1 MNIDTF
7 DRVVD
12 RSESGR
18 IVTFHENAI
27 RIPIPSTPE
36 GYATFLRAKK
46 LSAYRVV
53 GREVVTDPVSYA
65 AVFGGALAVVD
76 ATEAQN
82 PHLMKF
88 QADLVGR
95 ALDRQRFAIF
105 ADCGLGKTPMALA
118 WAHAVAEQGKVLVLV
133 PLAVFNQW
141 KRECLRFHGTTM
153 VDLRAGETWTEG
165 IAIAN
170 YEARRDIDM
179 TGVRGIV
186 LDESSILKNENGDT
200 RDWLCALAAGVPY
213 RLAVSATPAPND
225 HAEYASHA
233 VFLGYATTAKEFFS
247 RFFRKDGTN
256 WILRGHAIV
265 PFYRNLSTW
274 STYVY
279 SPKALGYADSTEMGQ
294 EPQYLYHPCAVPPG
308 FVSKASGQLFASVGT
323 AEDRSAVFGT
333 LRATPGPRADAILSY
348 LDGKRGVVW
357 CARNAE
363 EEFVA
368 TRLRSTGATVAVIN
382 GTMEIEERVEL
393 VDAYRSGHVDH
404 IVSKARVLGFG
415 VNLPECD
422 HMVYSGFGFS
432 FEETYQAI
440 RRAHRY
446 GRKGRLEV
454 MFPYTDPEAPALAVL
469 REKQAR
475 FLNDVA
481 EMQRR
486 FWSEVTP

>member
-1 MNIDTF
+1 MAPYDQLDIVT
-7 DRVVD
+7 DRA
-12 RSESGR
+12 ESGR
-18 IVTFHENAI
+18 TRSYPPEAI
-27 RIPIPSTPE
+27 RIPIAATPE
-36 GYATFLRAKK
+36 GYATFIRCKK
-46 LSAYRVV
+46 LAAYTIH
-53 GREVVTDPVSYA
+53 GREVLTDPVSYS
-65 AVFGGALAVVD
+65 AVFGGALAVGESF
-76 ATEAQN
+76 ASAN
-82 PHLMKF
+82 AHLFPF
-88 QADLVGR
+88 QTDLVAR

-118 WAHAVAEQGKVLVLV
+118 WAHAVAEKGKVLVLV
-133 PLAVFNQW
+133 PLAVLNQW
-141 KRECLRFHGTTM
+141 KREAMRFHGTTM

-179 TGVRGIV
+179 TDVRGIV
-186 LDESSILKNENGDT
+186 LDESSILKNENGET
-200 RDWLCALAAGVPY
+200 RDWLCSLSAGIPY

-233 VFLGYATTAKEFFS
+233 VFLGYATTAKEFFA

-256 WILRGHAIV
+256 WILRGHAIT
-265 PFYRNLSTW
+265 PFYRNLATW
-274 STYVY
+274 STYIY
-279 SPKALGYADSTEMGQ
+279 SPKALGYSDSTEMGE
-294 EPQYLYHPCAVPPG
+294 EPSYLYHQCAVPTG
-308 FVSKASGQLFASVGT
+308 WTSKAAGQLFASVGT

-333 LRATPGPRADAILSY
+333 LRATPGPRSETIMAY
-348 LDGKRGVVW
+348 LEGKRGVVW

-363 EEFVA
+363 EEFFA
-368 TRLRSTGATVAVIN
+368 SQLRATGASVAVIN
-382 GTMEIEERVEL
+382 GAMEIEERVEL

-475 FLNDVA
+475 FLGDVA

-486 FWSEVTP
+486 FWEAA

>member
-1 MNIDTF
+1 MSAYDTM
-7 DRVVD
+7 DAVVH

-18 IVTFHENAI
+18 VRTIPADAI
-27 RIPIPSTPE
+27 RIPIPPTTE
-36 GYATFLRAKK
+36 GYANFIRAKK
-46 LSAYRVV
+46 LPAYTVV
-53 GREVVTDPVSYA
+53 GREVLTDPVSYA
-65 AVFGGALAVVD
+65 AVFGGALAAV
-76 ATEAQN
+76 EAARTQN
-82 PHLMKF
+82 PHLMPF
-88 QADLVGR
+88 QVDLVER

-118 WAHAVAEQGKVLVLV
+118 WAHAVAERGKVLVLV

-141 KRECLRFHGTTM
+141 KRECARFHTTTM
-153 VDLRAGETWTEG
+153 VDLRAGEAWTEG

-179 TGVRGIV
+179 TDVRGIV
-186 LDESSILKNENGDT
+186 LDESSILKNENGET
-200 RDWLCALAAGVPY
+200 RDWLCSLAAGVPY

-233 VFLGYATTAKEFFS
+233 VFLGYATTAKEFFA

-256 WILRGHAIV
+256 WILRGHAIT
-265 PFYRNLSTW
+265 PFYRNLATW

-279 SPKALGYADSTEMGQ
+279 SPKALGYTESTEMGE
-294 EPQYLYHPCAVPPG
+294 EPRYLYYPCAIPQG
-308 FVSKASGQLFASVGT
+308 FASKADGQLFASVST

-333 LRATPGPRADAILSY
+333 LRSTKGPRSDAILSY

-363 EEFVA
+363 EEFLA
-368 TRLRSTGATVAVIN
+368 AQLRSTGAIVAVIN
-382 GTMEIEERVEL
+382 GAMEIEERVEL
-393 VDAYRSGHVDH
+393 VDAYRAGQVDH
-404 IVSKARVLGFG
+404 IVSKPRVLGFG

-454 MFPYTDPEAPALAVL
+454 LFPHTDPELPALAVL

-475 FLNDVA
+475 FAQDVA

-486 FWSEVTP
+486 FWSDK

>member
-1 MNIDTF
+1 MTPYDTL
-7 DRVVD
+7 DIVAT

-18 IVTFHENAI
+18 GREVPADAI
-27 RIPIPSTPE
+27 RIPIPATTD
-36 GYATFLRAKK
+36 GYATFIRCKK
-46 LSAYRVV
+46 LAAYTVH
-53 GREVVTDPVSYA
+53 GREVLTDLVSYS
-65 AVFGGALAVVD
+65 AVFGGALAIGETF
-76 ATEAQN
+76 AAAS
-82 PHLMKF
+82 PHLFPF
-88 QADLVGR
+88 QADLVAR

-118 WAHAVAEQGKVLVLV
+118 WAHAVAENGKVLILV
-133 PLAVFNQW
+133 PLAVLKQW
-141 KRECLRFHGTTM
+141 KREAERFHGTKL
-153 VDLRAGETWTEG
+153 VDLRAGETWMEG

-186 LDESSILKNENGDT
+186 LDESSILKNENGQT
-200 RDWLCALAAGVPY
+200 RDWLCSLSAGIPY

-233 VFLGYATTAKEFFS
+233 VFLGYATTAKEFFA

-256 WILRGHAIV
+256 WILRGHAIG
-265 PFYRNLSTW
+265 PFYRNLATW
-274 STYVY
+274 STYIY
-279 SPKALGYADSTEMGQ
+279 SPKALGYADSTEMGE
-294 EPQYLYHPCAVPPG
+294 EPQYLYHPCAVPKG
-308 FVSKASGQLFASVGT
+308 WTSKATGQLFASVGT
-323 AEDRSAVFGT
+323 SEDRSAVFGA
-333 LRATPGPRADAILSY
+333 LRATAGPRSGAILSY
-348 LDGKRGVVW
+348 LEGKRGVVW

-363 EEFVA
+363 EEFFA
-368 TRLRSTGATVAVIN
+368 AQLRATGATVAVIN
-382 GTMEIEERVEL
+382 GAMEIEERVEL
-393 VDAYRSGHVDH
+393 VDAYRAGQVDH

-454 MFPYTDPEAPALAVL
+454 MFPYTDPESPALAVL

-475 FLNDVA
+475 FLGDVA

-486 FWSEVTP
+486 FWMDR